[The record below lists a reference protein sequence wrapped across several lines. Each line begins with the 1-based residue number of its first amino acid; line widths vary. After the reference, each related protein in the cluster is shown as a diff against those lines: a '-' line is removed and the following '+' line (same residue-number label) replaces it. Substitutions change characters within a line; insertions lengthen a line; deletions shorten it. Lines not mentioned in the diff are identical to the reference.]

1 MAHQSRCLNFTL
13 IIFIMAFRL
22 DQLLFLF
29 GLSICWVVNSVK
41 NSGHDILFFN
51 LKFYNGMRDVPS
63 DGLVSFCDITQK
75 MFCNLAEI
83 SHPAKVQFYFFKLG
97 LAIELCWW
105 LCLLCNMLLKKHHK
119 AFSASLWNF
128 LGFSMPNL

>member
-1 MAHQSRCLNFTL
+1 
-13 IIFIMAFRL
+13 MAFRL

-63 DGLVSFCDITQK
+63 DGLVSFCDIKKECFATWQK
-75 MFCNLAEI
+75 SHIQLKFNFTI
-83 SHPAKVQFYFFKLG
+83 SSWG
-97 LAIELCWW
+97 LQLSYVDDCVCCAICY
-105 LCLLCNMLLKKHHK
+105 
-119 AFSASLWNF
+119 
-128 LGFSMPNL
+128 